1 MKKNR
6 KLIVG
11 IGIVVLIIA
20 IIVVFNILHLDKMKC
35 NNEIKEETYQIK
47 NNYTLYYKKD
57 IVKKVLIERI
67 VESKNNTVLSFFEK
81 NYKDEFKKYNKD
93 FGGYTIKSSEIKNH
107 KLNFIVEV
115 NFKKVDMNKL
125 KEKNPYLKD
134 DIKNKNLTLDG
145 SYKLFQLNEKTCKK

>member
-1 MKKNR
+1 MKKNS

-35 NNEIKEETYQIK
+35 NTEIKEETYQIK

-107 KLNFIVEV
+107 KLDFIVEV

-134 DIKNKNLTLDG
+134 DMKKKNLTLDG